1 MQRRRPTA
9 QAESAS
15 VRVGVIDIGSNTARL
30 LVARIDGDLVEPLE
44 QAKDFLR
51 LGAEIERRGT
61 LRRRTVARA
70 AASAASFAARAEE
83 HGVERTEVLITAP
96 GRQDEAPEALVRA
109 VAGATGWPARVLS
122 HREEGSL
129 AFEGAV
135 ACSPGAPDVVGVVDV
150 GGGSTEIAV
159 GTPSL
164 GAAWVHSLDLGSL
177 RLTRRCLP
185 DVAPTPAQVEH
196 ARSLVR
202 RSLRDVAAP
211 RPDAVFAVGGTARA
225 VGRAIGSPFG
235 PDELEDLVRAFTGRS
250 AAKAA
255 RTFDVDAD
263 RAVTVLGGALL
274 LQAAAELL
282 GRELHVG
289 RGGLREGAALA
300 LAHRPVVA
308 AHAA

>member
-1 MQRRRPTA
+1 
-9 QAESAS
+9 

-30 LVARIDGDLVEPLE
+30 LVARVDGEVVEPLE

-70 AASAASFAARAEE
+70 AESAASFAARADE
-83 HGVERTEVLITAP
+83 HGVERAEVLITAP
-96 GRQDEAPEALVRA
+96 GRQDDEPAVLARA
-109 VAGATGWPARVLS
+109 VAVATGWPVRVLT

-135 ACSPGAPDVVGVVDV
+135 ACSPSAPDVVGVVDV

-185 DVAPTPAQVEH
+185 DVVPTPVQVEH
-196 ARSLVR
+196 ARLLVR

-211 RPDAVFAVGGTARA
+211 RPDAVYAVGGTARA
-225 VGRAIGSPFG
+225 IGRALGSPFG
-235 PDELEDLVRAFTGRS
+235 AAELDDLIRAFTGRP

-255 RTFDVDAD
+255 RAFGVDAD
-263 RAVTVLGGALL
+263 RAVTLLGGALL
-274 LQAAAELL
+274 LRAASELL
-282 GRELHVG
+282 GRELDVG

-300 LAHRPVVA
+300 LAHRPVA
-308 AHAA
+308 ASRAA

>member
-1 MQRRRPTA
+1 M
-9 QAESAS
+9 
-15 VRVGVIDIGSNTARL
+15 RVGVIDIGSNTARL
-30 LVARIDGDLVEPLE
+30 LVARIDGDVVEPLE

-70 AASAASFAARAEE
+70 AESAATFAARAEE
-83 HGVERTEVLITAP
+83 HAVERAEVLITAP
-96 GRQDEAPEALVRA
+96 GRQDDAPGALVRA
-109 VAGATGWPARVLS
+109 LAAATGWPVRVLS

-135 ACSPGAPDVVGVVDV
+135 ACAPSAPDVVGVVDV
-150 GGGSTEIAV
+150 GGGSTEVVV

-185 DVAPTPAQVEH
+185 DAAPTSDQVEH

-202 RSLRDVAAP
+202 RSLRDVTAP

-235 PDELEDLVRAFTGRS
+235 ADELDDLIRAFTGRS
-250 AAKAA
+250 SAKAT
-255 RTFDVDAD
+255 RTLGVDQD
-263 RAVTVLGGALL
+263 RAVTLLGGALL
-274 LQAAAELL
+274 LQAASELL
-282 GRELHVG
+282 GRELEVG

-300 LAHRPVVA
+300 LAHRPVA
-308 AHAA
+308 ASRAA